1 VAGYLTRGSFSRK
14 MKKIFFSAL
23 IYLVLVCILRFIV
36 IPEKYIYGHQHDYR
50 ILEFILV
57 TVAIPASVGLFYI
70 AKTAN
75 KDKALGIGI
84 LFIAFGFIGLLL
96 STFIEKS
103 IVSYQIHD
111 HGKTITGKVDYT
123 YLTRSGSRS
132 SGRLQYNF
140 IVVFDVNSNSY
151 YSRPG
156 FTDEEKY
163 KIGDTL
169 LVKYLERNPFLNKIY
184 YKD

>member
-1 VAGYLTRGSFSRK
+1 
-14 MKKIFFSAL
+14 MKKIIFGAF

-36 IPEKYIYGHQHDYR
+36 IPEKYVYGHQHDYR
-50 ILEFILV
+50 ILEFLLV

-75 KDKALGIGI
+75 KDKAIGIGI
-84 LFIAFGFIGLLL
+84 SFIVFGFIGLLL

-111 HGKTITGKVDYT
+111 HGKITAGKVGNT

-132 SGRLQYNF
+132 SGKLQYNF
-140 IVVFDVNSNSY
+140 IVVFNVNNNSY
-151 YSRPG
+151 YSLPG

-163 KIGDTL
+163 KIGDTIT
-169 LVKYLERNPFLNKIY
+169 VKYLERNPFLNKIY
-184 YKD
+184 YKE

>member
-1 VAGYLTRGSFSRK
+1 
-14 MKKIFFSAL
+14 MKKIIFSAL
-23 IYLVLVCILRFIV
+23 IYLVLVCVVRFIV
-36 IPEKYIYGHQHDYR
+36 IPEKYIYGHQHDYS
-50 ILEFILV
+50 ILEFLLV
-57 TVAIPASVGLFYI
+57 TIAIPASVGLFYI

-123 YLTRSGSRS
+123 YLERSGSRS
-132 SGRLQYNF
+132 SGKLQYHF

-151 YSRPG
+151 YSIPG

-163 KIGDTL
+163 KIGDTI

-184 YKD
+184 YKE